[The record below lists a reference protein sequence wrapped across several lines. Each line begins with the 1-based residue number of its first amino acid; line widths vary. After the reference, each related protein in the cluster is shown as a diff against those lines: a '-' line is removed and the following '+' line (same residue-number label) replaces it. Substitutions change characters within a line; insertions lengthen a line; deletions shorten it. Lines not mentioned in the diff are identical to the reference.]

1 MASYADQ
8 VNAKFKDDA
17 DHFVDLKD
25 RWNNTMS
32 LFSQTLQA
40 TIRSSLKSAIK
51 AFEKNYPNIKSFN
64 DPAFRLCRAQSARLS
79 DILIDTTMQRQLD
92 IGWVIKIITN
102 FRSWQAM
109 PIQVYAVPNPD
120 GELAYY
126 SANGLYAS
134 WDGQH
139 TAMAFYVIAV
149 MIMGL
154 DPKDVVIPVVIYEVN
169 TKAEIRSNFI
179 QGNTE
184 AGKKLL
190 DDIDVYQQMV
200 FGVRIDGANDPVWVQ
215 AEKKQKLLEDAGL
228 FLTDEKFKDTHQ
240 VGAISRVK
248 EITTEKLTVEL
259 VRQFCVYAKTA
270 IGLTPRAINTKE
282 LPIILGFL
290 KMAASDNIEYSDAEI
305 ESLAVLCNQ
314 LFSGDFDSDGPY
326 WAQLEVAYYNWWE
339 GYYEQVDESLRPE
352 RPRMNKDWTQGG
364 AFFWH
369 QLKKSWINE
378 AGLPMTMPRLNINTP
393 FIPSKKDLF

>member
-1 MASYADQ
+1 M
-8 VNAKFKDDA
+8 
-17 DHFVDLKD
+17 
-25 RWNNTMS
+25 
-32 LFSQTLQA
+32 
-40 TIRSSLKSAIK
+40 
-51 AFEKNYPNIKSFN
+51 
-64 DPAFRLCRAQSARLS
+64 
-79 DILIDTTMQRQLD
+79 
-92 IGWVIKIITN
+92 N

-109 PIQVYAVPNPD
+109 PIQVYSVPNPD

-179 QGNTE
+179 EGNTE

-200 FGVRIDGANDPVWVQ
+200 FGVRIDGAIDPVWVQ
-215 AEKKQKLLEDAGL
+215 AEKKQTLLEDAGL

-248 EITTEKLTVEL
+248 EIATEKLPVEL
-259 VRQFCVYAKTA
+259 VRQFCIYAKIA

-290 KMAASDNIEYSDAEI
+290 KMAASDNIKYSDAEI

-326 WAQLEVAYYNWWE
+326 WAQLEIAYYNWWE
-339 GYYEQVDESLRPE
+339 QYYTQVDESLRPE